1 MTTLRFTDGVSIDTS
16 GSLRTLHLADGWYAV
31 GDGML
36 IPCASREEAEDEV
49 KRSVDPSGHTEPEE
63 TCQLCQPVLTVKYP
77 NVKVKLIG
85 TDGNAY
91 AILGRV
97 QAAMR
102 KAGVPQQDIKEFQV
116 EATSGDY
123 NNLLRTCMRWVEVS

>member
-16 GSLRTLHLADGWYAV
+16 GSLRTLHLADGWYVV
-31 GDGML
+31 GEEML
-36 IPCASREEAEDEV
+36 IPCADRQEAEHEV
-49 KRSVDPSGHTEPEE
+49 EVCENALRHTAVR
-63 TCQLCQPVLTVKYP
+63 CP
-77 NVKVKLIG
+77 NVKVKLVG
-85 TDGNAY
+85 HDGNAY

-123 NNLLRTCMRWVEVS
+123 NNLLRTCMRWVEVT